1 MNSPRL
7 RLLFCLAVPLLA
19 ACGAEPSEM
28 VAEVP
33 PPAYTCCEDLDV
45 DKPYHPGQT
54 LTVQWTVEP
63 GSTSSQ
69 AELTAQLTG
78 PYGTVDDLKAALAVP
93 GLVTFTAT
101 PVRPAAGSGERP
113 VSTIVIGPDAK
124 PGFYDLVTSVVGDG
138 NAITSGSSII
148 QVAPNRL
155 GTRLP
160 AEGAVQRPG
169 WPSPTRTAAE

>member
-1 MNSPRL
+1 
-7 RLLFCLAVPLLA
+7 
-19 ACGAEPSEM
+19 M

-54 LTVQWTVEP
+54 LTVRWTVHSSDEP

-69 AELTAQLTG
+69 VELAAQLTG
-78 PYGTVDDLKAALAVP
+78 PFGTVDDLKAASAAP

-113 VSTIVIGPDAK
+113 VSTIVIGRDAK

-138 NAITSGSSII
+138 DTTTSGSSII
-148 QVAPNRL
+148 QVAPK
-155 GTRLP
+155 
-160 AEGAVQRPG
+160 V
-169 WPSPTRTAAE
+169 

>member
-19 ACGAEPSEM
+19 ACGAEPSET
-28 VAEVP
+28 VP
-33 PPAYTCCEDLDV
+33 PPTYTCCADLDV

-54 LTVQWTVEP
+54 LSVQWTVEP
-63 GSTSSQ
+63 GSTSPQ
-69 AELTAQLTG
+69 VELTAQLTG
-78 PYGTVDDLKAALAVP
+78 PYGTVDDLKAASAGP

-101 PVRPAAGSGERP
+101 PIQPTGTPGERP
-113 VSTIVIGPDAK
+113 ASTIVIGPDAK

-148 QVAPNRL
+148 QVAPK
-155 GTRLP
+155 P
-160 AEGAVQRPG
+160 
-169 WPSPTRTAAE
+169 

>member
-7 RLLFCLAVPLLA
+7 CLLSCLVVPLLA

-45 DKPYHPGQT
+45 DRPYHPGQT
-54 LTVQWTVEP
+54 LTVRWTVESPDEP
-63 GSTSSQ
+63 GSTSPQ
-69 AELTAQLTG
+69 VELTAHLTG
-78 PYGTVDDLKAALAVP
+78 PYGTVDDLKAASAVA

-101 PVRPAAGSGERP
+101 PVRPAGTPGERP
-113 VSTIVIGPDAK
+113 VSTIVIGPDAE

-138 NAITSGSSII
+138 NTTTSGSSII
-148 QVAPNRL
+148 QVAPK
-155 GTRLP
+155 P
-160 AEGAVQRPG
+160 
-169 WPSPTRTAAE
+169 